1 MRTRARMRGC
11 AFGPPP
17 PPPAATAAAFPSAAR
32 PRRRPPAGFIDLRK
46 VQAVREGLKS
56 ILLDGP
62 KQGLMTKLFARG
74 APPAPLSR

>member
-17 PPPAATAAAFPSAAR
+17 PPPAATAFPSAAR
-32 PRRRPPAGFIDLRK
+32 RRPLAGFIDLRK